1 MAPNYN
7 NRNNNRN
14 TQSNEPIIIRVRDQT
29 GKETFFK
36 IRKTTKF
43 SNIFNTYEQRK
54 GVPISS
60 LCFVLNEERIEEA
73 QTAEE
78 LGLVD
83 QDHIDCNYSI
93 MRLTAKQLG
102 FSKTKMKKINEKYR
116 LQGYPKSKD
125 FGIGYKHYD
134 NDEEEEAITSFI
146 HGAVTYGCVACSF
159 FYAELQVVR
168 GNMHLALPFY
178 FESAIRGH
186 PQSMSEI
193 VKCYSEAKPQ
203 PALAFQNFWMKIM
216 NEMGDTIYTKEI
228 RLAWKKIEQ
237 SICAHCGEESD
248 YEDMISKKWCG
259 GCRLYSYC
267 GRDCQL
273 ENWKTNEDGG
283 CNHIGECRQLKIL
296 KHHYRRDVVKIR
308 EAIIRGD
315 NPKDITR
322 LQTLRTLLGL
332 SRPKEDYDELLSLL
346 SDDDKQDISKSPNRC
361 EYLTARKDG
370 TVWIGSTPNNI

>member
-1 MAPNYN
+1 
-7 NRNNNRN
+7 
-14 TQSNEPIIIRVRDQT
+14 
-29 GKETFFK
+29 
-36 IRKTTKF
+36 
-43 SNIFNTYEQRK
+43 
-54 GVPISS
+54 
-60 LCFVLNEERIEEA
+60 
-73 QTAEE
+73 
-78 LGLVD
+78 
-83 QDHIDCNYSI
+83 
-93 MRLTAKQLG
+93 
-102 FSKTKMKKINEKYR
+102 MKKINEKYR

-134 NDEEEEAITSFI
+134 NDEEDEAITSFI

-237 SICAHCGEESD
+237 SKCAHCGKESD
-248 YEDMISKKWCG
+248 YEDMTSKKWCG
-259 GCRLYSYC
+259 GCRYYSYC
-267 GRDCQL
+267 GKDCQR
-273 ENWKTNEDGG
+273 NAWSGG
-283 CNHIGECRQLKIL
+283 HMGECRQLNIL
-296 KHHYRRDVVKIR
+296 TRYYRCKVKEIR

-315 NPKDITR
+315 DPKTIVR
-322 LQTLRTLLGL
+322 LQTLRTHLGL
-332 SRPKEDYDELLSLL
+332 NRPKGEYEELFVTLCAK
-346 SDDDKQDISKSPNRC
+346 DKNDTTKN
-361 EYLTARKDG
+361 EYLTARNDG
-370 TVWIGSTPNNI
+370 TVWIGSSPNMI